1 LCIINETRKKMS
13 NITNNSGLK
22 LTNRTKQIIKNWAAQ
37 KYQTSDVVVNRD
49 ETKEEVTLN
58 VSTTVG
64 FHLFSIEVDGN
75 IIIDVNF

>member
-1 LCIINETRKKMS
+1 MS

-37 KYQTSDVVVNRD
+37 KYQTSDVVVNCD
-49 ETKEEVTLN
+49 ETKEEVTVN

-75 IIIDVNF
+75 IIIDANFSKPNEKV